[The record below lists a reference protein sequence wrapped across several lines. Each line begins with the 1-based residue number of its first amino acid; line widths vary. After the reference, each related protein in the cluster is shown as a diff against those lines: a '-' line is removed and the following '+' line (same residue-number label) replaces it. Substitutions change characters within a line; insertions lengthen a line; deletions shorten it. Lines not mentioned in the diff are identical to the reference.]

1 MLLSAVQQNESATHK
16 HIAPLFWIFFPHF
29 PILSGHHRTFKLTVL
44 SFINTTSSTD
54 DDFPLFTSCRSLAV
68 IKLRAI

>member
-16 HIAPLFWIFFPHF
+16 HIAPLFWIFFPH
-29 PILSGHHRTFKLTVL
+29 LGHHRTFKLTVL